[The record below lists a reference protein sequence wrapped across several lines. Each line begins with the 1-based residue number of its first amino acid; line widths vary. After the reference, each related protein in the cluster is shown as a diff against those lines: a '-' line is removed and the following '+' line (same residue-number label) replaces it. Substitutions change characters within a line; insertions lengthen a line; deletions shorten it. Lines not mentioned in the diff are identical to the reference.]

1 MGVTEIKITLGC
13 LLISDYCSFYEQM
26 NIMNILYSFLSTHQY
41 NGSTIESPVKRKKTT
56 SEEKTSGVDVSSV
69 GTNPPPKKR
78 KIGRN
83 DGSGEVQEFESIK
96 TQCTKQYT
104 CTILLNTP
112 CSLLGMHS
120 CITAIDC
127 IMVIKI

>member
-1 MGVTEIKITLGC
+1 M
-13 LLISDYCSFYEQM
+13 
-26 NIMNILYSFLSTHQY
+26 
-41 NGSTIESPVKRKKTT
+41 
-56 SEEKTSGVDVSSV
+56 DVSSV

-83 DGSGEVQEFESIK
+83 DGSGEVQIEHMEFESIK

-104 CTILLNTP
+104 ILLNTP
-112 CSLLGMHS
+112 YSLLGMHS

-127 IMVIKI
+127 ITVIKI

>member
-41 NGSTIESPVKRKKTT
+41 NGSTLESPVKRKKTT

-104 CTILLNTP
+104 IHSNTP

>member
-1 MGVTEIKITLGC
+1 M
-13 LLISDYCSFYEQM
+13 
-26 NIMNILYSFLSTHQY
+26 
-41 NGSTIESPVKRKKTT
+41 T

-104 CTILLNTP
+104 ILLNTP

-120 CITAIDC
+120 CIIAIDC
-127 IMVIKI
+127 STVIKI